1 MGRGLAVLLVVG
13 MAGMVEASGALAAC
27 SLESSIVPNRG
38 GGFDVFSEAPY
49 GIVPGVERHVTEGVV
64 VARAYAKAARTLFPM
79 MVFDNF
85 GTEVSARSV
94 SSILDSGV
102 AGAAGEG
109 PEFTCH
115 AVVERDRRGGR
126 AFRVCIGEGTLG
138 VVEVEVLEG
147 DGALH
152 VRRSTVTIDR
162 SDASTSVAAS
172 SSSETHTVD
181 GELAYVVGG
190 GRLSSGHLSETGRE
204 VVAVELLGT
213 DQACV
218 RVYLLGVDA
227 VPGLP

>member
-1 MGRGLAVLLVVG
+1 MFIIG

-38 GGFDVFSEAPY
+38 GGFDVFSEAPH

-64 VARAYAKAARTLFPM
+64 VGRAYAKAATTLFPM
-79 MVFDNF
+79 MMFDNF

-94 SSILDSGV
+94 SSILASGV
-102 AGAAGEG
+102 AGVPGDG

-115 AVVERDRRGGR
+115 AVVERDRRGGK

-138 VVEVEVLEG
+138 VVEVEVLEV
-147 DGALH
+147 DGVLH
-152 VRRSTVTIDR
+152 VGRSSVTIDR
-162 SDASTSVAAS
+162 SGASTSVAAS
-172 SSSETHTVD
+172 WSGETHTVD

-190 GRLSSGHLSETGRE
+190 GTLSSGHLTETARE